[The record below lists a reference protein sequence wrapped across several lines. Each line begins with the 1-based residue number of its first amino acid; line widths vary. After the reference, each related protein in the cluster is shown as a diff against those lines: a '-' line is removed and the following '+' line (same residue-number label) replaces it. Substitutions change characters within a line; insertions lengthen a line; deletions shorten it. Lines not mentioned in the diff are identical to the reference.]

1 MPQARQQGQQREE
14 TQAEK
19 RARERRE
26 AAEAQV
32 KKDRYS
38 PREGGAF
45 DAARGY
51 ASAQFDIAVEIAER
65 YEALLKERAEVRTM
79 LRSLYHQ
86 KLLTADEATLMFEMF
101 PEREAPGQ
109 RAASNGQQAAQTA
122 AA

>member
-1 MPQARQQGQQREE
+1 MPQAKQGKQEE

-26 AAEAQV
+26 QAEAQV
-32 KKDRYS
+32 KKDGYK

-51 ASAQFDIAVEIAER
+51 ASAQFDIAVEVAER
-65 YEALLKERAEVRTM
+65 YEALLKDRAEVRTM

-86 KLLTADEATLMFEMF
+86 KLLTVDEATLMFEMF

-109 RAASNGQQAAQTA
+109 RSSANGQQAPAPA